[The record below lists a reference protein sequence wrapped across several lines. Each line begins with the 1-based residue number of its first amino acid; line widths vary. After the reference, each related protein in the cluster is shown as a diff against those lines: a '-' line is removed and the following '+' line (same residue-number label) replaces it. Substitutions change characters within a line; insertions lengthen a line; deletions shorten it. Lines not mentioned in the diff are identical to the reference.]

1 MLQCA
6 FRAQDVR
13 RYSISRY
20 VRLSVSVSTRM
31 QALASGMQILYLL

>member
-20 VRLSVSVSTRM
+20 VRLSVSVSRM